1 MESVISVICKV
12 LDWVSVHAQEIVT
25 KPEILVEMKEKFFIS
40 HFMKKEKEVVCK
52 VLDWVNAQDIVTK
65 PEILEQMKE
74 EFFISHFMKE
84 EEEVVITAALALLT
98 Y

>member
-12 LDWVSVHAQEIVT
+12 LDWVEEIVT

-40 HFMKKEKEVVCK
+40 HEKEVVCK
-52 VLDWVNAQDIVTK
+52 VLDWVNAQDIK
-65 PEILEQMKE
+65 PVEQMKE

-84 EEEVVITAALALLT
+84 EEEVVITAALDLLT

>member
-12 LDWVSVHAQEIVT
+12 LDWVEEI

-40 HFMKKEKEVVCK
+40 HMKEKEVVCK

-65 PEILEQMKE
+65 PVEQMKE
-74 EFFISHFMKE
+74 EFFISHFIKE
-84 EEEVVITAALALLT
+84 EEEVVITAALDLLT

>member
-1 MESVISVICKV
+1 MELSVICKV

-25 KPEILVEMKEKFFIS
+25 KPEILVDEQMKEKFFIS

-84 EEEVVITAALALLT
+84 EEEVVITAALDLLT